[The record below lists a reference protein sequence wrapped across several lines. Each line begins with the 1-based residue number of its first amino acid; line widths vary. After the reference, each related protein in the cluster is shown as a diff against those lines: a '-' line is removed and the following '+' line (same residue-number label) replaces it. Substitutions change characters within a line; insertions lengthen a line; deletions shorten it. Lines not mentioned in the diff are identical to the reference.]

1 MGFKCGRSRLCF
13 IQKYKKGV
21 VSMIN
26 VDKEVN
32 TVIEILVNE
41 YDYYRD
47 MLEMSKS
54 KKRIIVEGKVA
65 DLDKI
70 VKLEQNM
77 IFNIGQLE
85 KKREEEVAKLC
96 RSLELNRN
104 RINISELM
112 QILQP
117 EQKKELEDIQ
127 SKLRDILSELKSVN
141 DINGQ
146 LIEQS
151 LEYIDYSIN
160 LVAGTGME
168 TGSLYED
175 IGKNKSKQNKKN
187 IFDTKV

>member
-1 MGFKCGRSRLCF
+1 MT
-13 IQKYKKGV
+13 
-21 VSMIN
+21 N

-32 TVIEILVNE
+32 AVIDILTKE
-41 YDYYRD
+41 HGYYKD
-47 MLEMSKS
+47 LFELSKS
-54 KKRIIVEGKVA
+54 KKTIIVEGKVA
-65 DLDKI
+65 ELDKM

-85 KKREEEVAKLC
+85 RKREEEVSKLC
-96 RSLELNRN
+96 QVLG
-104 RINISELM
+104 INSTEITITDLAKV
-112 QILQP
+112 LQP
-117 EQKKELEDIQ
+117 ELKNKLEDIQ
-127 SKLRDILSELKSVN
+127 DKLKQIFSELKTVN

-160 LVAGTGME
+160 LVSGSGME

-175 IGKNKSKQNKKN
+175 IGKNKGKQSKKN

>member
-1 MGFKCGRSRLCF
+1 
-13 IQKYKKGV
+13 
-21 VSMIN
+21 MIN

-32 TVIEILVNE
+32 AVIEILRNE
-41 YDYYRD
+41 YDYYKD

-54 KKRIIVEGKVA
+54 KKKIIVEGKVA
-65 DLDKI
+65 DLDKM

-85 KKREEEVAKLC
+85 RKREQEVAKLC
-96 RSLELNRN
+96 KTLELNSSN
-104 RINISELM
+104 ITISELM
-112 QILQP
+112 QVLRP
-117 EQKKELEDIQ
+117 ELKKELEDTQ
-127 SKLRDILSELKSVN
+127 NKLRETLSELKSVN

-175 IGKNKSKQNKKN
+175 VGRNKSKQGKVN